1 MKLNKK
7 GFTLV
12 ELLAVIIILSV
23 LMAIMVP
30 TTNHIINKNNE
41 DNCQSLKAGIINATK
56 VYISDNRYN
65 ITLSETCDANDK
77 RQIKNING
85 DSIDNDNG
93 IPIATLISKGYLK
106 AKNGEVVNPKT
117 KEKLDKSSIA
127 VGVEFDC
134 ITKEYTYKLL
144 TDFCGQ
150 E

>member
-65 ITLSETCDANDK
+65 ITLSESCENNT
-77 RQIKNING
+77 RQIKNIG
-85 DSIDNDNG
+85 SESIDESK